1 MWRLLVRVQLEQF
14 YKDGDNM
21 AAIEQKMRQD
31 KLMQERLD
39 MDLEKKRKAKRDKK
53 LENDIIYYLTQQV
66 SERCAMAILNKAR
79 VHIKLRMDS
88 EDNG

>member
-53 LENDIIYYLTQQV
+53 LENDIVYYLTQQV
-66 SERCAMAILNKAR
+66 SGRCAMAILNKAR

-88 EDNG
+88 DDNG

>member
-31 KLMQERLD
+31 KLMQERID
-39 MDLEKKRKAKRDKK
+39 IDLEKKRKAKRDKK

-88 EDNG
+88 DDNG

>member
-79 VHIKLRMDS
+79 VHIKLRMGSD
-88 EDNG
+88 DNG